1 MSRWPESSI
10 IVTQPRRIA
19 ATSIAKRVAKEM
31 HAGRVGGLVGYQI
44 GMKSELSA
52 STRVLFCTTGILLRR
67 LVTSKEK
74 SASEFTHIILDE
86 MHEMDMDMAFVL
98 VVLKRLLQQYPKLKL
113 ILMSAT
119 VDASKMAAYFA
130 PYSVSATSAR
140 RVLDSSTDSSWRPDP
155 GNRAWGDR
163 PQVGGWGGGCGG
175 AGGQSSSIHEKVSAG
190 WVGADS
196 AIESHGQRKSPR
208 SLSSQEHSVPIV
220 NVSGR
225 LFPVQTVWVEEAF
238 ELLNPESKGFK
249 PSALE
254 LSSNA
259 YSAMV
264 GGCQWEFNP
273 SRPRVSDEL
282 VDLICRL
289 ILCID
294 RHDRDECCVGPD
306 TSGVHFKAV
315 LVFMPGF
322 GEIQAL
328 MRALSKWCGHGRLF
342 VAVPLHSQ
350 VAREE
355 QQQAFETFPNQRKI
369 IISTNIAE
377 SSLTVPDVRYVHV
390 VLSYSCT
397 HTKLISRG
405 GEQVRH

>member
-1 MSRWPESSI
+1 M

-19 ATSIAKRVAKEM
+19 ATSIAKRVANEM

-67 LVTSKEK
+67 LVTNKEK

-119 VDASKMAAYFA
+119 ADASKMAAYFA
-130 PYSVSATSAR
+130 PDAVSMTPAR
-140 RVLDSSTDSSWRPDP
+140 RVLDRSTGSSWSPEP
-155 GNRAWGDR
+155 GNRAWGER
-163 PQVGGWGGGCGG
+163 PKASGWGGGWGG
-175 AGGQSSSIHEKVSAG
+175 AGGQSSGCESVHEKVSVG
-190 WVGADS
+190 WGGANS
-196 AIESHGQRKSPR
+196 TSESNGH
-208 SLSSQEHSVPIV
+208 LSRPLSRHEHPVPIV

-225 LFPVQTVWVEEAF
+225 LFPVETVWVEEAF

-254 LSSNA
+254 LTPNA

-294 RHDRDECCVGPD
+294 RHDRDECCVGPG

-328 MRALSKWCGHGRLF
+328 MRALSEWCGHGRPF

-355 QQQAFETFPNQRKI
+355 QQQAFDTFPNQRKI

-390 VLSYSCT
+390 ALSYSFT
-397 HTKLISRG
+397 HTKLISCRG
-405 GEQVRH
+405 GQVRH